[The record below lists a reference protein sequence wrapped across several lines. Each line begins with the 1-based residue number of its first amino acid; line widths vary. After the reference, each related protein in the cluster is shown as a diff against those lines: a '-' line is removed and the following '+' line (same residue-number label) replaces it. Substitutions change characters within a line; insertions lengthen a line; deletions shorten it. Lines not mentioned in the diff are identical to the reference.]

1 MIEVITD
8 NLTTLISDQISVI
21 TYYKLSSDRAK
32 GELPVSIL
40 VGMIKVITN
49 NLTTLIID
57 QISGITYYKM
67 SSDRAKGELL
77 VPILVVSSK

>member
-40 VGMIKVITN
+40 VCMIEVITD
-49 NLTTLIID
+49 NLTTLISY
-57 QISGITYYKM
+57 QISVITYYKL
-67 SSDRAKGELL
+67 SSDRASRKLQ
-77 VPILVVSSK
+77 VSIMFSV